1 MCVVVVTIVRT
12 FAGTALAITQG
23 GVLVVVVVSGKI
35 DRELQVTGR
44 GGQHVLLK
52 KKVTQQWS
60 MGRLCADAR
69 AAAQRQRD
77 AAPHRCAKK
86 RAVER

>member
-1 MCVVVVTIVRT
+1 M
-12 FAGTALAITQG
+12 
-23 GVLVVVVVSGKI
+23 VVVVVVVVVPPVDETILPAQFGGSCSWRSNGKI

-60 MGRLCADAR
+60 IGRLCADAR